1 MLVKKCE
8 GASVVILKM
17 IYFKLWRVCWKNHR
31 SQDHKIIRSG
41 YKSCRKEVCL
51 GIPKRD
57 TAQDPINFMK
67 TALNGLNGSEMSIPY
82 PPIYRPTKNKSR
94 NIEKKT
100 NKCLPNV
107 VRWCPMAANKHRN
120 SRQNLSKQDN
130 PALLFFLFNFTSFYS
145 FGDKNIKYLLFTLSR
160 GIWYMFWWHL
170 AR

>member
-1 MLVKKCE
+1 MV
-8 GASVVILKM
+8 
-17 IYFKLWRVCWKNHR
+17 YFKRWLVYWENHL
-31 SQDHKIIRSG
+31 SQDHKFIRSG
-41 YKSCRKEVCL
+41 NKSCRKEVCL

-120 SRQNLSKQDN
+120 SRQNLSKQEN
-130 PALLFFLFNFTSFYS
+130 PRLLFFSILQAF
-145 FGDKNIKYLLFTLSR
+145 FGDKNIKYLLFTLSW
-160 GIWYMFWWHL
+160 GIWSVFWWHSL
-170 AR
+170 WR